1 MLNYGERILLTLW
14 VGGLWII
21 GYLAVPILFASL
33 DDRMLAGQL
42 AGKMFTSLSYIGLF
56 SGGLLLAGALYRTAK
71 PWNDWK
77 VRLLVVMLLIV
88 AVGEFA
94 IQPMMA
100 ELKVG
105 GLVEGTEK
113 WASFGKLHGL
123 ASSLYLINSLLGL
136 VLILLGVRRQAKAG
150 E

>member
-21 GYLAVPILFASL
+21 GYLVVPILFASL
-33 DDRMLAGQL
+33 DDRMQAGQL
-42 AGKMFTSLSYIGLF
+42 AGKMFTSLSYIGLL
-56 SGGLLLAGALYRTAK
+56 SGGLLLAGALYRTPK
-71 PWNDWK
+71 PWRDWK
-77 VRLLVVMLLIV
+77 VRLLVVMLVIV
-88 AVGEFA
+88 AIGEFW

-113 WASFGKLHGL
+113 WASFARLHGL
-123 ASSLYLINSLLGL
+123 ASSLYLVNSILGL
-136 VLILLGVRRQAKAG
+136 VLILLGVRREVKAG

>member
-56 SGGLLLAGALYRTAK
+56 SGGLLLAGAFYRTPK
-71 PWNDWK
+71 PWADWK
-77 VRLLVVMLLIV
+77 VRLLMVMLVIV
-88 AVGEFA
+88 AVGEFG
-94 IQPMMA
+94 IQPLMA

-113 WASFGKLHGL
+113 WASFAKLHGL
-123 ASSLYLINSLLGL
+123 ASSLYLVNSLCGL
-136 VLILLGVRRQAKAG
+136 ALILLGVRREAKAG

>member
-56 SGGLLLAGALYRTAK
+56 SGGLLLAGAFYRTPKFWA
-71 PWNDWK
+71 DWK
-77 VRLLVVMLLIV
+77 VRLLLMMLVIV
-88 AVGEFA
+88 AVGEFG
-94 IQPMMA
+94 IQPIMA

-113 WASFGKLHGL
+113 WASFAKLHGL
-123 ASSLYLINSLLGL
+123 ASSLYLVNSLLGL
-136 VLILLGVRRQAKAG
+136 ALILLGVRRESKAG